1 MWRSFLTASLGLGA
15 VWIGLINLA
24 DAAAVPI
31 SRRVKQDA
39 VQRLVSGLA
48 LSESNAQEAVQALN
62 AHPDLLCDGNDN
74 NTCTASTPSPNSNSY
89 IAAEKAKSRAALAC
103 HIARLVFDGNGQY
116 VDASFDRPYLN
127 KTEVNWYARS
137 VVTVHLLFS
146 GIALLPA
153 RLTIDTAIDRSSTC
167 WLSAQCFVTPSSAS
181 EVGLALEIVTFL
193 HAKFAVRA
201 GGHNPNPGFSSISD
215 YGLLIDLSALNHLE
229 LSPDKKVVGVG
240 PGNRWYDVY
249 KYLDQSGVTA
259 IGGRVPEVRDPCFR
273 CRHNSQAG
281 KADLHDY
288 PGWSG
293 WAYVGR

>member
-1 MWRSFLTASLGLGA
+1 MHTRIFCATETTTTPAPLPLPVPTPFLH
-15 VWIGLINLA
+15 
-24 DAAAVPI
+24 
-31 SRRVKQDA
+31 RR
-39 VQRLVSGLA
+39 R
-48 LSESNAQEAVQALN
+48 
-62 AHPDLLCDGNDN
+62 
-74 NTCTASTPSPNSNSY
+74 
-89 IAAEKAKSRAALAC
+89 KAKSRAALAC

-215 YGLLIDLSALNHLE
+215 YGLLIDLRPKSFGTQSRQE
-229 LSPDKKVVGVG
+229 GCR
-240 PGNRWYDVY
+240 RW
-249 KYLDQSGVTA
+249 A
-259 IGGRVPEVRDPCFR
+259 
-273 CRHNSQAG
+273 
-281 KADLHDY
+281 
-288 PGWSG
+288 W
-293 WAYVGR
+293 